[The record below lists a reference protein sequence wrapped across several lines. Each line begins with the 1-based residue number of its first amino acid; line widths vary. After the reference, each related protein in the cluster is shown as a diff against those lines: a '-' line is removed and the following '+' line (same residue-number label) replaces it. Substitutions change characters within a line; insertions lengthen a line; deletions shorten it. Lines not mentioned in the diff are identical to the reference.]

1 MVGMSRPPTGSTP
14 SILTAPSE
22 LQRKFRVRVFLM
34 ACATV
39 AMVGAARGNDTRDAL
54 AQFVKCAEI
63 ADPAKRLECFDA
75 ATARGKAA
83 LAAPPPQVAQPPKE
97 KSLLEWFGF
106 SRPAPVTKPEEFGK
120 PAPEP
125 EVTQISDNVLEFAKT
140 PRGKAVFILENG
152 QVWRQ
157 IDGDSTDV
165 YAAPPGAKMRV
176 TIEVGVLGSYNLT
189 IDGRKGLIKVNRL
202 K

>member
-1 MVGMSRPPTGSTP
+1 MVGVKSPGEHMQKFHVG
-14 SILTAPSE
+14 IL
-22 LQRKFRVRVFLM
+22 LL
-34 ACATV
+34 ACVTV
-39 AMVGAARGNDTRDAL
+39 VAAGTARGDDARDAL
-54 AQFVKCAEI
+54 GAFVKCAEI
-63 ADPAKRLECFDA
+63 ADPVKRLECFDA

-83 LAAPPPQVAQPPKE
+83 LAAPPAQAAQPAKE
-97 KSLLEWFGF
+97 KSLLDWFGF
-106 SRPAPVTKPEEFGK
+106 SRSAPVTKPEEFGK

-125 EVTQISDNVLEFAKT
+125 GPNEVTQISDGVLEFAKT
-140 PRGKAVFILENG
+140 ARGKAIFILDNG

-165 YAAPPGAKMRV
+165 RAPPPGTRMRV

-189 IDGRKGLIKVNRL
+189 IEGRNNLIKVNRL